1 MAALI
6 LTTIGSLLLGAAAW
20 FALGSRFTFD
30 DDDRRNDLLNFVA
43 FVCASVPVVFVL
55 VFFGLG

>member
-1 MAALI
+1 M
-6 LTTIGSLLLGAAAW
+6 LTTIGSLLLGAGVW

-30 DDDRRNDLLNFVA
+30 DDERRNDLLNFVA
-43 FVCASVPVVFVL
+43 FACAAVPVVFVL